1 MSLKENLLSV
11 KNKIISVRD
20 NLIQVLKDK
29 NVEVSEDATLT
40 EVATA
45 VSRIK
50 SDGVDVTLGQ
60 IDSNGKFQPL
70 KFDGTTATAD
80 GQPETVGSYY
90 SWNGEE

>member
-1 MSLKENLLSV
+1 MLLKENLLSV

-20 NLIQVLKDK
+20 NLIQVLRDK

-40 EVATA
+40 EVANA
-45 VSRIK
+45 VSRIE
-50 SDGVDVTLGQ
+50 SVDITLGQ

-80 GQPETVGSYY
+80 GQPETVESYY
-90 SWNGEE
+90 SWNGKE